1 MISDAGLVIDLSP
14 RPSGFIA
21 RVAGQPGR
29 LMQLEVTLSPETIY
43 NKCSCGVSGSP
54 CDHAIAA
61 LFTWEKRYPD
71 KAKLFLE
78 TKEELPEDIMANS
91 QGAEVAE
98 AAPTSSSA
106 PTANP
111 VSFSTG
117 RVPTLESVLINLGT
131 KQAEIA
137 LKLTTDE
144 DIYQLEAEILF
155 GKRTFSS
162 TNIKGLVENGIGP
175 GKINI
180 KSFSLNDQFLMQLL
194 ISCPQEGRTW
204 QLNANHIC
212 QLFTLR
218 RETQI
223 KINGSPVYLQS
234 KSAKPC
240 LIKKIKSNGFD
251 ILPAVRTDEVISAEH
266 FQFIIGNHSIWA
278 IMEGNAWHIQSPLPS
293 KIFHTWFNQP
303 SLHLGSLPEGDFILD
318 IVENVASV
326 NKEAVLQPR
335 VLLNWNNLNIECTL
349 VFDYS
354 GVLIPFHDPRPVISS
369 QESVITR
376 DWDKEKDII
385 EGLSLFGFNQN
396 EKVFSISDFDKIIK
410 FVLAWR
416 NNQLPVHWLLSCSPA
431 FQRAL
436 LSDLTSQ
443 LSIKTHQ
450 EDKQNVEVDFL
461 LYSQNNNPISWT
473 KFRKAI
479 QTDQEY
485 ILSEDGFLV
494 KIDEKI
500 KPIIKSLPE
509 VTVTANGQIRF
520 PRHHALLMSCLLSR
534 YMDTED
540 QSDWAGLFELI
551 DKKEA
556 DTSLLPE
563 KLHDTLRPYQL
574 DGLNWLMNM
583 RTAGCGSILADEMG
597 LGKTIQ
603 TLSLL
608 CSISNED
615 PSIVVCPSSLME
627 NWQNEAKRFAPGLK
641 TCIISG
647 NTDRKQVIKNLKQYD
662 LAITSYALLRRDVEE
677 YTNIHFNCVVLDE
690 AQNIKNHRSQSAL
703 SCRALHASYRLALTG
718 TPLENSATDL
728 WSVFEFLI
736 PGLLGSRKHFESIF
750 KSEDVDDKQRIA
762 TIGKLKPFILRR
774 LKADVL
780 PQLPPKQEQIINFH
794 LSEEEDDLYQAVAEK
809 HLQTLLETKEG
820 FGKSRMEILSLIT
833 RLRQICS
840 HPALLPEEFK
850 AKQIESSK
858 FKLFKE
864 LIEEMRPSSHRAL
877 VFSQFTSMLQIM
889 REWMDEEGI
898 KYAYLDGSTKN
909 RQSLVDE
916 FNEDDSIQVFL
927 LSLKAGGT
935 GLNLTGADTVIHYD
949 NWWNPMVVNQA
960 TDRAH
965 RMGQKNKVTSIKLV
979 AADTI
984 EDKIIELQ
992 KRKEVLFDQLVSG
1005 SLKSST
1011 ELSEDDMRFLL
1022 T

>member
-1 MISDAGLVIDLSP
+1 M
-14 RPSGFIA
+14 
-21 RVAGQPGR
+21 
-29 LMQLEVTLSPETIY
+29 
-43 NKCSCGVSGSP
+43 VSS
-54 CDHAIAA
+54 
-61 LFTWEKRYPD
+61 LRY
-71 KAKLFLE
+71 A
-78 TKEELPEDIMANS
+78 
-91 QGAEVAE
+91 
-98 AAPTSSSA
+98 
-106 PTANP
+106 
-111 VSFSTG
+111 
-117 RVPTLESVLINLGT
+117 VLIL
-131 KQAEIA
+131 
-137 LKLTTDE
+137 
-144 DIYQLEAEILF
+144 
-155 GKRTFSS
+155 
-162 TNIKGLVENGIGP
+162 
-175 GKINI
+175 
-180 KSFSLNDQFLMQLL
+180 
-194 ISCPQEGRTW
+194 
-204 QLNANHIC
+204 
-212 QLFTLR
+212 
-218 RETQI
+218 
-223 KINGSPVYLQS
+223 
-234 KSAKPC
+234 
-240 LIKKIKSNGFD
+240 
-251 ILPAVRTDEVISAEH
+251 
-266 FQFIIGNHSIWA
+266 
-278 IMEGNAWHIQSPLPS
+278 
-293 KIFHTWFNQP
+293 
-303 SLHLGSLPEGDFILD
+303 
-318 IVENVASV
+318 
-326 NKEAVLQPR
+326 
-335 VLLNWNNLNIECTL
+335 
-349 VFDYS
+349 
-354 GVLIPFHDPRPVISS
+354 
-369 QESVITR
+369 
-376 DWDKEKDII
+376 
-385 EGLSLFGFNQN
+385 
-396 EKVFSISDFDKIIK
+396 DKIIR
-410 FVLAWR
+410 FSLSWR
-416 NNQLPVHWLLSCSPA
+416 TNTLPAYWALSCSPA
-431 FQRAL
+431 FQKAL
-436 LSDLTSQ
+436 LTDLTSQ

-450 EDKQNVEVDFL
+450 EDKQNIEVDFL

-479 QTDQEY
+479 QANQEY
-485 ILSEDGFLV
+485 IFSEDGYLV
-494 KIDEKI
+494 KIDETI

-509 VTVTANGQIRF
+509 VAVTANGQIRF

-534 YMDTED
+534 FMDTED

-551 DKKEA
+551 DNKEA

-583 RTAGCGSILADEMG
+583 KNAGCGSILADEMG

-615 PSIVVCPSSLME
+615 PSIVICPSSLME
-627 NWQNEAKRFAPGLK
+627 NWRNEAHRFAPSLK

-647 NTDRKQVIKNLKQYD
+647 NTDRKKIIKNIKQYD
-662 LAITSYALLRRDVEE
+662 LVITSYALLRRDVEE
-677 YTNIHFNCVVLDE
+677 YTGTHFNCVVLDE

-736 PGLLGSRKHFESIF
+736 PGLLGSRKHFEGIF
-750 KSEDVDDKQRIA
+750 KSEDVDDKQRLA

-794 LSEEEDDLYQAVAEK
+794 LSEAEDDLYQSVAEK

-820 FGKSRMEILSLIT
+820 GMGKNRMEILSLIT

-850 AKQIESSK
+850 AKKIESSK
-858 FKLFKE
+858 FTLFKE

-877 VFSQFTSMLQIM
+877 VFSQFTSMLTIM

-916 FNEDDSIQVFL
+916 FNEDESIQVFL